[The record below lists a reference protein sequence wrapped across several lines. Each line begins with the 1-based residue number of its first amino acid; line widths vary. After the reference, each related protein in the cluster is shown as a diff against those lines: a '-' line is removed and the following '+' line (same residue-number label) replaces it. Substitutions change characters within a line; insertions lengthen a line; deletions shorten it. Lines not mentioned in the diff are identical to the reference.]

1 MIEKEKMGCFFW
13 NFTAFRHQ
21 HLSLTIKAA
30 KQSPAYIMYFYD
42 GGHTQKRTTYLNI
55 SFRKSEMSK
64 RKGIQNSTWN
74 LLTVDNSKV
83 PLVCSHFYCEQIIF
97 LIMQTSE
104 EDDSLTWFPWL
115 GAILGFCRHI
125 NSIIN
130 TKCQN

>member
-1 MIEKEKMGCFFW
+1 MIEKKKMGCLFFEISL
-13 NFTAFRHQ
+13 
-21 HLSLTIKAA
+21 HLDINICHWQSKPQNKACTFMTSDIR
-30 KQSPAYIMYFYD
+30 KKK
-42 GGHTQKRTTYLNI
+42 GTTYMNI

-115 GAILGFCRHI
+115 EAILGFCRHI
-125 NSIIN
+125 NTIIN